1 MPSHPFLPF
10 RKNPTPPAFPA
21 WVIDELNLIKLPE
34 VTFIQTHSTYIKPF
48 IEASGLT
55 QEELCERMQSS
66 GRKTTITPELLQ
78 NTLTSNDPEIWIIS
92 SIFKALDV
100 SWDGFL
106 KFEEEYNERISKS
119 LRTLSDANDR
129 IKNYRQYGP
138 CLYALQTVESWMT
151 TAGIAAPYHFVRQV
165 KFAGQSEFHPPVA
178 EQITALIAHKPE
190 DCIHSVAREFYSIGG
205 FLYHRLPNELYL
217 YDQQGHIL
225 ASGGVELVI
234 PNHLWLT
241 KGRHHRITIKKKKP
255 PLIPP
260 NQNKRN
266 S

>member
-1 MPSHPFLPF
+1 MPSHPFRPF
-10 RKNPTPPAFPA
+10 LKNPIPPALPA

-34 VTFIQTHSTYIKPF
+34 VNFIQTHSTYIKPF
-48 IEASGLT
+48 IGASGLT
-55 QEELCERMQSS
+55 PEQLCERMQSS
-66 GRKTTITPELLQ
+66 GRKTIITPELLQ
-78 NTLTSNDPEIWIIS
+78 NTLTSNDPEIWIIT

-100 SWDGFL
+100 SWDGFR

-151 TAGIAAPYHFVRQV
+151 TAGFADPYHFRRQI
-165 KFAGQSEFHPPVA
+165 KFDGKSKFHPPNADIIAGV
-178 EQITALIAHKPE
+178 IAHKPE
-190 DCIHSVAREFYSIGG
+190 ACIHPVAGELYSIGG

-234 PNHLWLT
+234 PNHLCLT

-255 PLIPP
+255 PIIPP

>member
-1 MPSHPFLPF
+1 MLSHPFLPF

-48 IEASGLT
+48 IETSGLT

-190 DCIHSVAREFYSIGG
+190 DCVHPVARECYSIGG
-205 FLYHRLPNELYL
+205 FLYHRLPGELYL
-217 YDQQGHIL
+217 YDTQGYII
-225 ASGGVELVI
+225 ASGHVEMEI

-241 KGRHHRITIKKKKP
+241 KARRPHIVIKKKTPPMIPTNREKP
-255 PLIPP
+255 HL
-260 NQNKRN
+260 
-266 S
+266 

>member
-1 MPSHPFLPF
+1 
-10 RKNPTPPAFPA
+10 
-21 WVIDELNLIKLPE
+21 
-34 VTFIQTHSTYIKPF
+34 
-48 IEASGLT
+48 
-55 QEELCERMQSS
+55 
-66 GRKTTITPELLQ
+66 
-78 NTLTSNDPEIWIIS
+78 
-92 SIFKALDV
+92 
-100 SWDGFL
+100 
-106 KFEEEYNERISKS
+106 
-119 LRTLSDANDR
+119 
-129 IKNYRQYGP
+129 
-138 CLYALQTVESWMT
+138 MT

-241 KGRHHRITIKKKKP
+241 KGRHDRIAIKKKKP
-255 PLIPP
+255 PVISS
-260 NQNKRN
+260 NQERN